1 MLMSMSF
8 LLSATLSTSM
18 SATVSAAV
26 SVTMSATTMSSRR
39 LGDDNYG
46 EDDDDD
52 DDDAVIQRHIQD
64 RSWPNSACFA
74 QSPFSQ
80 ESVQGIWCLR

>member
-1 MLMSMSF
+1 MTHLIRVSATISATK
-8 LLSATLSTSM
+8 SATLSTS
-18 SATVSAAV
+18 
-26 SVTMSATTMSSRR
+26 MSATTMSSRR